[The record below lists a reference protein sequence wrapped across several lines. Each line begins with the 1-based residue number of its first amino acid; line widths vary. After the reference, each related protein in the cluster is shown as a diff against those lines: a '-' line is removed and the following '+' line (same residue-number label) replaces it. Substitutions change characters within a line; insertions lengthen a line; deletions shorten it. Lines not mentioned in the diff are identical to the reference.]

1 MKHLRSFNQINE
13 HLGGKDMSSIDRM
26 KAKYP
31 KGIEIPKEVKATGSG
46 NFSIGVDSLDPESKK
61 FMDIVEIINDLLQN
75 SKGEVKVKVSA
86 GASGVGQGRYDN
98 QGLAERRRDNTI
110 EALKKYPFIDS
121 KRIVFIPG
129 KATVGKTTVKGSPEA
144 EKEQFVMVEISG
156 TGSLNVPVT
165 GVQGDNTNVYRPE
178 LFKFDGKKKNNDND
192 DFDFTKT
199 KIKRICLQLPE
210 SYVDDFVKVLGKFRA
225 DNGFDKIPYG
235 IYDIE
240 PKK

>member
-1 MKHLRSFNQINE
+1 MKHLRQFNEINE
-13 HLGGKDMSSIDRM
+13 HLGGKDISSIDRM
-26 KAKYP
+26 KNKYP
-31 KGIEIPKEVKATGSG
+31 KGIEIPKEIKATGSG

-61 FMDIVEIINDLLQN
+61 FMEIVEIINDLLQN
-75 SKGEVKVKVSA
+75 SKGDVKVKVSA

-129 KATVGKTTVKGSPEA
+129 KATVGKATVKGSKEA
-144 EKEQFVMVEISG
+144 DAEQFIIVEVSG

-178 LFKFDGKKKNNDND
+178 LFKFNCQYYYSV
-192 DFDFTKT
+192 FLET
-199 KIKRICLQLPE
+199 LE
-210 SYVDDFVKVLGKFRA
+210 SYVVTIQPPMLNNRLRRQK
-225 DNGFDKIPYG
+225 
-235 IYDIE
+235 
-240 PKK
+240 

>member
-1 MKHLRSFNQINE
+1 MKHIRKYDEINE
-13 HLGGKDMSSIDRM
+13 HLGGRDISSIDRM
-26 KAKYP
+26 KNKYP
-31 KGIEIPKEVKATGSG
+31 KGIEIPKEIKATGSG

-61 FMDIVEIINDLLQN
+61 FMEIVEIINDLLQN

-98 QGLAERRRDNTI
+98 QGLAERRRDKTI

-129 KATVGKTTVKGSPEA
+129 KATVGKSTVKGSPEA
-144 EKEQFVMVEISG
+144 EKEQFVTVEISG

-178 LFKFDGKKKNNDND
+178 LFKFDRKKKNSDD

-199 KIKRICLQLPE
+199 KIKRVCLQLPE
-210 SYVDDFVKVLGKFRA
+210 QYVDDFIKVLGNFRR
-225 DNGFDKIPYG
+225 DKGLYKIPYG
-235 IYDIE
+235 TYDIE

>member
-1 MKHLRSFNQINE
+1 MKHIRKYDEINE
-13 HLGGKDMSSIDRM
+13 HLGGRDISSIDRM
-26 KAKYP
+26 KNKYP
-31 KGIEIPKEVKATGSG
+31 KGIEIPKEIKATGSG
-46 NFSIGVDSLDPESKK
+46 NFSVGVDSLDPESKK

-98 QGLAERRRDNTI
+98 QGLAERRRDKTI

-129 KATVGKTTVKGSPEA
+129 KATVGKSTVKGSPEA
-144 EKEQFVMVEISG
+144 EKEQFVTVEISG

-178 LFKFDGKKKNNDND
+178 LFKFDGKKKNNND

-199 KIKRICLQLPE
+199 KIKRVCLQLPE
-210 SYVDDFVKVLGKFRA
+210 QYVDDFIKVLGNFRR
-225 DNGFDKIPYG
+225 DKGLYKIPYG
-235 IYDIE
+235 TYDIE

>member
-1 MKHLRSFNQINE
+1 MKHLREFNEITE
-13 HLGGKDMSSIDRM
+13 SLGGRDISSIDRM
-26 KAKYP
+26 KNKYP
-31 KGIEIPKEVKATGSG
+31 KGIEIPKEIKATGTG

-61 FMDIVEIINDLLQN
+61 FMEIVEIINDLLQN
-75 SKGEVKVKVSA
+75 SKGEVKVKVSS
-86 GASGVGQGRYDN
+86 GASAVGQGKYDN

-110 EALKKYPFIDS
+110 EALKKYPFIDP
-121 KRIVFIPG
+121 KRITFIPG
-129 KATVGKTTVKGSPEA
+129 KATVGKATVKGSKEA
-144 EKEQFVMVEISG
+144 ENEQYVNVEVSG

-178 LFKFDGKKKNNDND
+178 LFKFDGKRKDSDDD

-199 KIKRICLQLPE
+199 KIKRICLQLPDP
-210 SYVDDFVKVLGKFRA
+210 YVEKFIQLLGKFRR
-225 DNGFDKIPYG
+225 DNGFEKIPYG